1 MAERLELMA
10 RDTTSPLPVAGNMA
24 IAAGLGGAA
33 VLQYVVLPV
42 WLLPTSAHWGW
53 LMLPLVLLTTPWWSL
68 LHEGFHGL
76 LHPDRRV
83 NDGVGRAL
91 AIGFATP
98 FRVVRFGHLMHHRFN
113 RTALDR
119 AEVTPARRPGIA
131 ERAIFYLR
139 LVVGLYLAEV
149 ASAVLALAPRPIY
162 DRAADAAFG
171 QAEGGLS
178 MADAAERH
186 LKSPAARREL
196 RLDGALVLL
205 LLGGS
210 FWLYGEAWW
219 LLALGIAGRGVLQS
233 VADNA
238 YHYATPLDDR
248 LYAMNLRLPR
258 ALERFC
264 LNFTLHRVHH
274 RRPGLPWTALP
285 AAFVQAEEHYDRGFA
300 TAVLAQFRG
309 PLPADSLVAD
319 DEDDRAGRRRGETPA
334 AA

>member
-1 MAERLELMA
+1 MAEDA
-10 RDTTSPLPVAGNMA
+10 TTPLPVAGNMA
-24 IAAGLGGAA
+24 IAAGLGAA
-33 VLQYVVLPV
+33 ALLQYVVLPV
-42 WLLPTSAHWGW
+42 WLLPSSPQWGW

-68 LHEGFHGL
+68 LHEAFHGL
-76 LHPDRRV
+76 AHPDRRV
-83 NDGVGRAL
+83 NDGIGRAL
-91 AIGFATP
+91 AIGFGTP

-119 AEVTPARRPGIA
+119 AEVTAAPRPRPGD
-131 ERAIFYLR
+131 RAVFYLR
-139 LVVGLYLAEV
+139 LVIGLYLAEV
-149 ASAVLALAPRPIY
+149 ASALLALAPRRIY

-171 QAEGGLS
+171 QADGRLS
-178 MADAAERH
+178 MADAARRH

-196 RLDGALVLL
+196 KLDGALVVL
-205 LLGGS
+205 LLGTG

-219 LLALGIAGRGVLQS
+219 LLAAGLAGRGVLQS
-233 VADNA
+233 VTDNA

-285 AAFVQAEEHYDRGFA
+285 AAFARTGERYDRGFA
-300 TAVLAQFRG
+300 AAVLTQFLG
-309 PLPADSLVAD
+309 PLPAESLAPGGNGAGD
-319 DEDDRAGRRRGETPA
+319 GRRGDGA
-334 AA
+334 AAAA